1 MTSAP
6 SLVVVGMSWGGLH
19 AFSALLRRLP
29 GDYPLPVAVVQHRSR
44 ESTSLLAEVLQDV
57 TELAV
62 HEVEDNDAVAPGV
75 HLAPADYHLLVG
87 DGLFN
92 LSVDAPVRFSRP
104 SIDVTFGSAADV
116 YGARLAGVVLTG
128 ANDDGARGLECIVER
143 GGIALVQD
151 PADAESATMP
161 LAALRRVPTA
171 EVHALAALAARLV
184 SLAGPPAPRA
194 VPSPVGPRLP

>member
-19 AFSALLRRLP
+19 AFSELLRRLP
-29 GDYPLPVAVVQHRSR
+29 GDFPLPVAVVQHRSR

-57 TELAV
+57 SALPV
-62 HEVEDNDAVAPGV
+62 HEVEDNDPVGPGV

-104 SIDVTFGSAADV
+104 SIDVTFTSAAES
-116 YGARLAGVVLTG
+116 YGARVAGVVLTG
-128 ANDDGARGLECIVER
+128 ANDDGARGLACIAEH
-143 GGIALVQD
+143 GGLAMVQD
-151 PADAESATMP
+151 PATAEAPTMP
-161 LAALRRVPTA
+161 QAALRRVPSA
-171 EVHALAALAARLV
+171 EVHTLDALADRLLALADAAARPEG
-184 SLAGPPAPRA
+184 SPR
-194 VPSPVGPRLP
+194 